1 MKVKQTRSRKTRS
14 SQSVNTPRTF
24 GPVSDLEQHLPS
36 DWWRSL
42 FNSLYLKTDGDVV
55 ENDQNTIQE
64 IDYVEEITDLRK
76 DDFVLDLCC
85 GQGRHSLELAR
96 RGFQHVTG
104 IDRSRYLIRLARK
117 RAGTESLDVSFH
129 EGDARKFQSPAH
141 YYDYV
146 ILMGNSFGYF
156 ERQADDESVLHSVA
170 RSLNP
175 DGQIVLDVV
184 DGAWMRDNFEKRSWE
199 WIDENHFVC
208 RERALTKDQ
217 ARIISREVITHAE
230 KGVLADQF
238 YAERIYSRD
247 ELAELLDRL
256 GYRDIRYHDIM
267 ESHSTREQDLGMMA
281 RRMFFTATAPIKA
294 APAPSVIE
302 PSMKK
307 VTVLMGDPTLP
318 DSVKVNGQFNAED
331 FNTITR
337 MQDALKVVE
346 THNFKYFKNHK
357 KLIKAF
363 HNEKPEFVL
372 NLCDEGYM
380 NDAFKEL
387 HVVALMEML
396 DIPYTGANPSCLGLC
411 YNKSL
416 VRAISESLDVPT
428 PLESYIGPDDNA
440 ATLPSTFP
448 ALLKP
453 NFGDSSIGI
462 TRDAVVYNADEL
474 LNYVD
479 WIRDNV
485 GRSAILIQEYLTG
498 TEYSIGIIGN
508 PGLSYKILP
517 PLEVDYSNLDPDLPP
532 ILGYESKWLPDSP
545 YWEQIK
551 YKQAD
556 LKEETQRLLFD
567 YSNKLFARLGC
578 RDYARFDFRADAE
591 GNIKLLEVNP
601 NPGWCWDGKMNIMA
615 EWADMSYTD
624 FLMAI
629 IKAAE
634 ERYAN
639 A

>member
-1 MKVKQTRSRKTRS
+1 MKVKKSKSVKTRS
-14 SQSVNTPRTF
+14 SQNVNAQRTF

-55 ENDQNTIQE
+55 ENHQNTLQE
-64 IDYVEEITDLRK
+64 IDYVQEITDMKK

-96 RGFQHVTG
+96 RGFEHVTG

-117 RAGTESLDVSFH
+117 RANTEDLDVVFH
-129 EGDARKFQSPAH
+129 EGDARKFQAPVH
-141 YYDYV
+141 FYDYI

-156 ERQADDESVLHSVA
+156 ERQADDEAVLKSVA

-184 DGAWMRDNFEKRSWE
+184 DGAWMRENYEKRSWE

-208 RERALTKDQ
+208 RERALSKDLT
-217 ARIISREVITHAE
+217 RIISREVITHAE

-238 YAERIYSRD
+238 YAERIYSRN
-247 ELAELLDRL
+247 ELTELLENL
-256 GYRDIRYHDIM
+256 NYRDVRYHDIM

-281 RRMFFTATAPIKA
+281 RRMFFTATAPVKA
-294 APAPSVIE
+294 APTPVTAEQNI
-302 PSMKK
+302 KK
-307 VTVLMGDPTLP
+307 VTVLMGDPSLP
-318 DSVKVNGQFNAED
+318 DSIKVNGQFNAED
-331 FNTITR
+331 LRTIDL
-337 MQDALKVVE
+337 MQQALKSVNGY
-346 THNFKYFKNHK
+346 NFKYFKNHK
-357 KLIKAF
+357 KLINALMT
-363 HNEKPEFVL
+363 EKPDFVL
-372 NLCDEGYM
+372 NLCDEGFM
-380 NDAFKEL
+380 NDAFMEL
-387 HVVALMEML
+387 HIVALLEML
-396 DIPYTGANPSCLGLC
+396 EIPYTGANPSCLGLC

-448 ALLKP
+448 AILKP

-462 TRDAVVYNADEL
+462 TRNAVVHTADEL

-485 GRSAILIQEYLTG
+485 GKSAILVQEYLTG
-498 TEYSIGIIGN
+498 TEYSIGVIGN
-508 PGLSYKILP
+508 PGLNYTILP

-591 GNIKLLEVNP
+591 GNVKLLEVNP

-615 EWADMSYTD
+615 EWGGMSYSD

-629 IKAAE
+629 ITAAE

-639 A
+639 L

>member
-1 MKVKQTRSRKTRS
+1 MKVKKAKNRKTRS
-14 SQSVNTPRTF
+14 SHNVNTPRTF

-55 ENDQNTIQE
+55 ENHQNTVQE
-64 IDYVEEITDLRK
+64 IDYIEEITDLKR
-76 DDFVLDLCC
+76 DDFILDLCC

-96 RGFQHVTG
+96 RGYQHVTG

-117 RAGTESLDVSFH
+117 RAGTENLDVVFH
-129 EGDARKFQSPAH
+129 EGDARRFQSPMRFF
-141 YYDYV
+141 DYV

-156 ERQADDESVLHSVA
+156 ERQADDESVLRSVA

-175 DGQIVLDVV
+175 DGQIVLDLV
-184 DGAWMRDNFEKRSWE
+184 DGSWMRENYEKRSWE

-217 ARIISREVITHAE
+217 TRIISREVITHAE

-247 ELAELLDRL
+247 ELEELLDRL
-256 GYRDIRYHDIM
+256 NYRDICCHDIM

-281 RRMFFTATAPIKA
+281 RRMFFTATAPVK
-294 APAPSVIE
+294 PAPTPAVLE
-302 PSMKK
+302 PALRK
-307 VTVLMGDPTLP
+307 VTVLMGDPALP
-318 DSVKVNGQFNAED
+318 DNVKVNGQFNDED
-331 FNTITR
+331 FQTIEK
-337 MQDALKVVE
+337 MQDALKDVPGY
-346 THNFKYFKNHK
+346 NFKYFKNHK

-363 HNEKPEFVL
+363 LTNKPEFVL

-380 NDAFKEL
+380 NDPFKEL
-387 HVVALMEML
+387 HVTAFLEML

-428 PLESYIGPDDNA
+428 PLESYVGPDDNA

-453 NFGDSSIGI
+453 NFGDSSVGI

-485 GRSAILIQEYLTG
+485 SKSAILIQEYLTG

-508 PGLSYKILP
+508 PGLSYTILP
-517 PLEVDYSNLDPDLPP
+517 PLEVDYSSLDPDLPQ

-545 YWEQIK
+545 YWQQIR

-567 YSNKLFARLGC
+567 YSNKLFTRLGC
-578 RDYARFDFRADAE
+578 RDYARFDFRSDAE

-615 EWADMSYTD
+615 EWAGISYSD
-624 FLMAI
+624 FLMGI
-629 IKAAE
+629 VRAAE

-639 A
+639 L